1 MVLLLF
7 IFHYY
12 NIKKYIYIFKNI
24 YIKCLDLPAK
34 ICRFTIIYIYI
45 YMYVSF
51 IFKWGWYDSKKWGWY
66 APRSLEFVVVAQIQW
81 KRAVVKS
88 ASQLILVLL
97 WIILLATQS
106 IFQSSP
112 LSTCLLYFS
121 FLYIFLLGL
130 FCPWLITRQHDM
142 L

>member
-12 NIKKYIYIFKNI
+12 NINKNYFLKKT
-24 YIKCLDLPAK
+24 IKCLDLPAK
-34 ICRFTIIYIYI
+34 ICSSPIIYI
-45 YMYVSF
+45 SF